1 MNKLLLVAAMIMTT
15 MALNLKNVATQKT
28 EDFST
33 VTDGMKM
40 MQNAFLQKK
49 MNEQAA
55 RYGEPIDDQLLQLQ
69 AYDEKSV
76 GVETETKAMVDEA
89 KTLKDIFQTK
99 IVVMG
104 VIWSVAD
111 WTIFI
116 IVIAII
122 LVAALVFLIFCCC
135 LGGDK
140 KPEEPKMEEKK
151 EDEKMEEEKMMME
164 PEMMAAE

>member
-55 RYGEPIDDQLLQLQ
+55 RYGEPIDDQLLQL
-69 AYDEKSV
+69 YSHD
-76 GVETETKAMVDEA
+76 GGETETKAMVDEA